1 MTAEE
6 IAVKKQLE
14 EVISERET
22 AFEKN
27 VVKPFVAKSIE
38 GLATTKDFESVNSM
52 LEGLKEDNTKLSEG
66 QVKLQKAFE
75 EKILNA
81 QNQYGSNEAIQ
92 KSQGQ
97 IINEFISKFNEK
109 NGTSEKKYDNLEE
122 ILHRQKSIE
131 LPVQKAVQSL
141 SSVGANVITPNRT
154 RPDIIHAPFAPFHMS
169 DLVDRGATTNVNTI
183 SYTVESSYTDG
194 TALTAEGAVFAD
206 TNQELQEVV
215 DTIRKVATREIFTSE
230 ILRNV
235 PRLLTYLLPKMLEKL
250 EIYKDSQILFGTN
263 TGTPAQM
270 RGLFL
275 DAQAFAYSAGT
286 MGSLV
291 AMPNLLDVIVKGSL
305 LATNIYHQPN
315 AVLLNPIDWSDVLLA
330 KSTTGEYVI
339 EDGMIITD
347 RLNIQL
353 IKSPIIPR
361 NQALIG
367 AFNTGA
373 ELVTQMAP
381 TIEFSEHEKFS
392 EDKIVARI
400 KTECQMQI
408 VQPQSFVKI
417 PSITSA
423 ITAIT
428 KP

>member
-1 MTAEE
+1 MTEE
-6 IAVKKQLE
+6 ERKVKEQLD
-14 EVISERET
+14 EVIKQRET
-22 AFEKN
+22 AFENN
-27 VVKPFVAKSIE
+27 VVKPFVAKSVE

-92 KSQGQ
+92 KSQEQ
-97 IINEFISKFNEK
+97 VINEFLTKWKEK
-109 NGTSEKKYDNLEE
+109 GDNLEE
-122 ILHRQKSIE
+122 ILHKQKNFEI
-131 LPVQKAVQSL
+131 PVQKGVQSL

-154 RPDIIHAPFAPFHMS
+154 RPDIVHAPFAPFHMS

-194 TALTAEGAVFAD
+194 TALTAEGSVFAD
-206 TNQELQEVV
+206 TNQELEEVV
-215 DTIRKVATREIFTSE
+215 DTIRKIATREIFTSE

-275 DAQAFAYSAGT
+275 EAQAFAYSAGT
-286 MGSLV
+286 MGALV
-291 AMPNLLDVIVKGSL
+291 ATPNLLDVIVKGSL

-347 RLNIQL
+347 RLQIQL

-373 ELVTQMAP
+373 ELVTQVAP